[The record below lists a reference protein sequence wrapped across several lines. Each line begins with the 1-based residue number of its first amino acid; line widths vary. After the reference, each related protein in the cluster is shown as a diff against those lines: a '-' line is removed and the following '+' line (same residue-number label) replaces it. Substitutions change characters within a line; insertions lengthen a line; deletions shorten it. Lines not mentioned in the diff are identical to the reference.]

1 MNWINEIKE
10 AIKSYAEKIE
20 DSTIKRLVLEILE
33 KPELTYTATRPLIS
47 LEESPAAPRKHH
59 YFTGGLLLHTLSVA
73 RTAAAI
79 AQIIEEVYGV
89 KVDKDVVLAAT
100 ILHDIYKYY
109 QYTRD
114 DVYGGYKARDDW
126 YLPHHYALVGELVMR
141 KAPEKLIRVISEIH
155 GEAPFTTIEGLIAH
169 LADSLDAKLGEILQN
184 TMLSKVKELEL
195 TCQLYRAVN
204 ELLAEKG
211 PREII
216 PLLFENPGEFK
227 ERVTKTCSAMS
238 NETRSLNTLD
248 HSL

>member
-1 MNWINEIKE
+1 MNWVKEIKE
-10 AIKSYAEKIE
+10 AVKSYAENA
-20 DSTIKRLVLEILE
+20 TKRLVLEILE
-33 KPELTYTATRPLIS
+33 RPELTYSAAKPLIG

-59 YFTGGLLLHTLSVA
+59 FFTGGLLLHTLSVVKI
-73 RTAAAI
+73 AI
-79 AQIIEEVYGV
+79 AITRVIEEVYGV
-89 KVDKDVVLAAT
+89 KVDKDVVLAST

-184 TMLSKVKELEL
+184 TMLSKVKELEP
-195 TCQLYRAVN
+195 TCQLYKAVN